1 MAPSAKHLS
10 RKELREPDR
19 FLVFTQQA
27 LGFVNERRQL
37 FIVAGALIVI
47 AMIGILSWQ
56 IYKSRQNEQA
66 AQRFDSAMTLFRA
79 NKHKEA
85 IAEFKT
91 VQGYRWS
98 HYAALAHLYE
108 ANSHLALNDLDKA
121 TTAAQRFVA
130 STDQTSIY
138 RQIGLIT
145 LGHIEELKT
154 QCRDAIQHYAE
165 AERITGALRE
175 SAVLGKARCYT
186 TIGDNKSAIAAY
198 QQYVKENPNSPIA
211 ARLTLQV
218 AELQTQSE
226 PQTTAK

>member
-1 MAPSAKHLS
+1 MATSVKHLS

-19 FLVFTQQA
+19 FMAFTQRA
-27 LGFVNERRQL
+27 LGFVKERRQL
-37 FIVAGALIVI
+37 FSVAGAMIVI
-47 AMIGILSWQ
+47 VIIGISAWQ
-56 IYKSRQNEQA
+56 IYKNRQNEQA
-66 AQRFDSAMTLFRA
+66 AQRFDSAMTLFRV

-108 ANSHLALNDLDKA
+108 ANSHLATNDLDKA

-130 STDQTSIY
+130 STDQTSLY

-145 LGHIEELKT
+145 LGHIQELKT
-154 QCRDAIQHYAE
+154 QCPDAIQHYAE

-186 TIGDNKSAIAAY
+186 AIGDNKSAIAAY

-218 AELQTQSE
+218 AELQTKSE
-226 PQTTAK
+226 SQPTAK

>member
-19 FLVFTQQA
+19 FMVFTQQA

-47 AMIGILSWQ
+47 AMIGISSWQ